1 MPDTGMGAGVGA
13 AFTASIVIDK
23 NDLITQALKQLS
35 TAQKELAKNKL
46 EIYFDLSNKDLGKK
60 LKEYQKQLTSA
71 DYTIKI
77 KNDGIEETYKSLDK

>member
-35 TAQKELAKNKL
+35 TAQKELEKNKL

-60 LKEYQKQLTSA
+60 LKRIPE
-71 DYTIKI
+71 TI
-77 KNDGIEETYKSLDK
+77 SFS